1 MLDGQNTLQLVCAD
15 PNQAINYALDRSRL
29 VNGYQ
34 IATGDG
40 ECPVSCTGVEGL
52 CPSQASAH
60 SWPCTGLCG
69 QVAWSLETSR
79 DGASGGRWDIVDHQE
94 AQSCHDGD
102 FIVYQMEAPVQA
114 QYFRFQC
121 DCPAVD
127 LFELTTVV
135 PFRLRC

>member
-1 MLDGQNTLQLVCAD
+1 MAKRHYSNVCAD

-40 ECPVSCTGVEGL
+40 ECPVRCTTGVEGL
-52 CPSQASAH
+52 CLHKPRLIH
-60 SWPCTGLCG
+60 LGRCRG